1 MRWCLPAR
9 PPLAAPAARRRRSLS
24 LRTAPHRDHRTVRL
38 SPPPR
43 YLQLKIKDSDDANI
57 LAPFEEVYA
66 FVEEARRNSGACL
79 LHCIAGM
86 SRSASL
92 VIAYVMRRDSLSLL
106 AAVEFVKARRPMVS
120 PNVGFMRQLIDHE
133 RAATGT
139 VSVDIDAYAADRFG
153 HPDGYRIR

>member
-1 MRWCLPAR
+1 MPAGTASSGR
-9 PPLAAPAARRRRSLS
+9 FRRPPPPLALAAH
-24 LRTAPHRDHRTVRL
+24 RTAPRPPHRPALT
-38 SPPPR
+38 PPR